1 MRKPPP
7 FSTLYIT
14 LRRISPYL
22 ALKSPSAGPGG
33 RPFSK
38 LKREMGNKG
47 SRKANI
53 RVHLGMQGLTSGISI
68 TLVLVLVGMIVLSLL
83 TARNLSRYVRENIT
97 FTVYADPEMPE
108 AEILKMQAGLDK
120 EPYVKETTYISAAQ
134 ALAEQTK
141 ELGADPA
148 EFLGYNPY
156 TPMIEVKLKENYA
169 NTDSIRQIEQ
179 QIAQSTQIAEVAYQP
194 DLVDS
199 VNRNI
204 RFIALV
210 LTGLAALFT
219 LISFV
224 LISNTMRLAVYSK
237 RFLIHTM
244 QLVGAGWGFIRYPFV
259 MSCIG
264 MGLLSGVAACALLG
278 GGIFWITSYEPGIS
292 AILTPQTALL
302 SGASVLLAGVAIT
315 GLSALLSIN
324 HYLRMRDDRQF
335 HT

>member
-1 MRKPPP
+1 
-7 FSTLYIT
+7 
-14 LRRISPYL
+14 
-22 ALKSPSAGPGG
+22 
-33 RPFSK
+33 
-38 LKREMGNKG
+38 MGNKG

-120 EPYVKETTYISAAQ
+120 EPYVKGTTYISAAQ

-179 QIAQSTQIAEVAYQP
+179 QIAQSTQIAEVAYQS

>member
-120 EPYVKETTYISAAQ
+120 EPYVKGTTYISAAQ

-219 LISFV
+219 LISFAP
-224 LISNTMRLAVYSK
+224 IFSTKQEPINK
-237 RFLIHTM
+237 
-244 QLVGAGWGFIRYPFV
+244 
-259 MSCIG
+259 IG
-264 MGLLSGVAACALLG
+264 S
-278 GGIFWITSYEPGIS
+278 S
-292 AILTPQTALL
+292 
-302 SGASVLLAGVAIT
+302 
-315 GLSALLSIN
+315 
-324 HYLRMRDDRQF
+324 
-335 HT
+335 

>member
-1 MRKPPP
+1 M
-7 FSTLYIT
+7 LLAHIIYIFAPHFT
-14 LRRISPYL
+14 APLPEETIRRG
-22 ALKSPSAGPGG
+22 AGNCGN
-33 RPFSK
+33 FQA
-38 LKREMGNKG
+38 KRRMGNKAN
-47 SRKANI
+47 RKANI

-83 TARNLSRYVRENIT
+83 TAHNLSRYVRENIS
-97 FTVYADPEMPE
+97 FTVYADPDAEE
-108 AEILKMQAGLDK
+108 ADILALQADLEK
-120 EPYVKETTYISAAQ
+120 QPYVKGTTYISAAQ
-134 ALAEQTK
+134 ALEEQTR
-141 ELGADPA
+141 ELGADPE

-156 TPMIEVKLKENYA
+156 TPMIEVKLKASYA

-179 QIAQSTQIAEVAYQP
+179 QIGQSIQIAEVSYQP
-194 DLVDS
+194 DLIDS

-210 LTGLAALFT
+210 LAALAALFT

-259 MSCIG
+259 MSCVG
-264 MGLLSGVAACALLG
+264 MGLLAGVVACLLLG
-278 GGIFWITSYEPGIS
+278 GGVFWITRYEPGIS
-292 AILTPQTALL
+292 AILTPQTAL
-302 SGASVLLAGVAIT
+302 ASAAAVLLSGVAIT

-324 HYLRMRDDRQF
+324 HYLRMRDDRLF